1 MGTVRVPQQDKV
13 GPLLGVPLQLEAGED
28 LSEEA
33 AFRFE

>member
-13 GPLLGVPLQLEAGED
+13 GPLLGVPLQLEARED
-28 LSEEA
+28 LSEEV